1 MFGYLYYWFACHYYK
16 KAYKADHPVHFSAA
30 IAVGAIQILLVYNA
44 ILTYMMFFPLN
55 VTLSK
60 TTTVV
65 LAIATGAVFA
75 WFNYKYYGGKIE
87 VLSKKYKSCALNYK
101 LKGWMMFL
109 FMFVGLFLLLPL
121 LISFVVN
128 SLFLR

>member
-1 MFGYLYYWFACHYYK
+1 
-16 KAYKADHPVHFSAA
+16 
-30 IAVGAIQILLVYNA
+30 
-44 ILTYMMFFPLN
+44 MFFPLN

-87 VLSKKYKSCALNYK
+87 VLSKKYKSCALNNK

-109 FMFVGLFLLLPL
+109 FMFGLFLFPL
-121 LISFVVN
+121 VTSFIVN

>member
-1 MFGYLYYWFACHYYK
+1 MIYIM
-16 KAYKADHPVHFSAA
+16 V
-30 IAVGAIQILLVYNA
+30 
-44 ILTYMMFFPLN
+44 FPLN
-55 VTLSK
+55 MNVAYKTPVT
-60 TTTVV
+60 VAV
-65 LAIATGAVFA
+65 LAVVAVVC
-75 WFNYKYYGGKIE
+75 WFNYRFYGGKIE
-87 VLSKKYKSCALNYK
+87 VLSKKYKSCALNNK

>member
-1 MFGYLYYWFACHYYK
+1 
-16 KAYKADHPVHFSAA
+16 
-30 IAVGAIQILLVYNA
+30 
-44 ILTYMMFFPLN
+44 MFFPSN
-55 VTLSK
+55 VAFSK

-65 LAIATGAVFA
+65 LAFASVAVFT
-75 WFNYKYYGGKIE
+75 WFNYKFYGGKIE

-109 FMFVGLFLLLPL
+109 FMFVGLFILLPL